1 VDTGRTRTYRGVVT
15 SPGDPQRPHDAGRAG
30 PEQGRPGQ
38 DHPFRPFGPTPYDDP
53 AADPNGSNAPPY
65 VYNPYGNVSYPASY
79 PTHPAGLGPDD
90 AALPAHRPRS
100 VTMGLVLAVIST
112 LPYLLVGFLAV
123 AAAGAVEAAVP
134 PEQLAQLQQ
143 VGVDLEQVVRSTGI
157 VLLVVALLFV
167 LLAVLAW
174 TGRRWARALLAAMTA
189 GFVLM
194 VFVSVAAASAQGVA
208 MDAGSL
214 VVIAGPVLLAAV
226 AVALMFGSA
235 ARAWFSAPRAPH
247 R

>member
-1 VDTGRTRTYRGVVT
+1 VDTGRTRTYRGDVT
-15 SPGDPQRPHDAGRAG
+15 SPGDPQRPDDAGRTG

-38 DHPFRPFGPTPYDDP
+38 DHPSRPFGPTPYDDP
-53 AADPNGSNAPPY
+53 AAGPGSPPY
-65 VYNPYGNVSYPASY
+65 VYNPYGNFSYPASY
-79 PTHPAGLGPDD
+79 PTPPAGLGPDD
-90 AALPAHRPRS
+90 AALPAHRPGS
-100 VTMGLVLAVIST
+100 VTVGLVLAVISA

-123 AAAGAVEAAVP
+123 AAAGTIEAAVP

-143 VGVDLEQVVRSTGI
+143 VGVDLEQLVRSTGI

-194 VFVSVAAASAQGVA
+194 VFASLAVASSQGVA
-208 MDAGSL
+208 MDGGSL
-214 VVIAGPVLLAAV
+214 VVIAGPVVLAAV
-226 AVALMFGSA
+226 GVALMFGSA
-235 ARAWFSAPRAPH
+235 ARAWFSAPRPPH

>member
-1 VDTGRTRTYRGVVT
+1 VDTGRTRTYRGDVT
-15 SPGDPQRPHDAGRAG
+15 SPGDPQRPDDAGRTG
-30 PEQGRPGQ
+30 PEHGRPGP
-38 DHPFRPFGPTPYDDP
+38 DHPPRPFGPTPYDDP
-53 AADPNGSNAPPY
+53 AADPSNPPY
-65 VYNPYGNVSYPASY
+65 VYNPYGNVTYPASY
-79 PTHPAGLGPDD
+79 PSYPTPPAGLGPDD
-90 AALPAHRPRS
+90 ASPPAHRPGS
-100 VTMGLVLAVIST
+100 VTVGLVLAVISA

-123 AAAGAVEAAVP
+123 AAAGTIEAAVP

-143 VGVDLEQVVRSTGI
+143 VGVHLEQVVRSTGV

-174 TGRRWARALLAAMTA
+174 TGRRWARALLAAMTT

-194 VFVSVAAASAQGVA
+194 AFVSVAAASSQGVA
-208 MDAGSL
+208 MDGASL
-214 VVIAGPVLLAAV
+214 VVIAGPALLAVA

-235 ARAWFSAPRAPH
+235 ARAWFSAPRPPH